1 MFSKE
6 ELSHEIEVQK
16 MIEQFYAMLRASNA
30 SPGYALSVGLVRSVE
45 RKLKNEGLNI
55 LINKFYCVLFGNA
68 FLNQHV

>member
-1 MFSKE
+1 MRAVYSHAQDLFSKE

-16 MIEQFYAMLRASNA
+16 MIEQFYAMLRA
-30 SPGYALSVGLVRSVE
+30 GFE